1 MKIEFLENGSAD
13 CPLIRIY
20 GNEPDVC
27 EQFRQ
32 AFEQLANGNIDNV
45 LLTELPG
52 IEPLDGC
59 RLVAQKG
66 RCDRGIIC
74 KGGNVFCW
82 MLTPDSW
89 DDVALLIEP
98 FCSDEAVGYQ
108 WLEGFQRATDVR
120 VLVSLDG
127 CW

>member
-1 MKIEFLENGSAD
+1 MKIKVLEHGSAD

-20 GNEPDVC
+20 GNEPDVF

-32 AFEQLANGNIDNV
+32 AFEQLANGNVAEV

-52 IEPLDGC
+52 VEPLGGC
-59 RLVAQKG
+59 CLITQAGRRDEGIVRKG
-66 RCDRGIIC
+66 E
-74 KGGNVFCW
+74 NVFFW
-82 MLTPDSW
+82 VLTRDSW
-89 DDVALLIEP
+89 DDVALLIKP